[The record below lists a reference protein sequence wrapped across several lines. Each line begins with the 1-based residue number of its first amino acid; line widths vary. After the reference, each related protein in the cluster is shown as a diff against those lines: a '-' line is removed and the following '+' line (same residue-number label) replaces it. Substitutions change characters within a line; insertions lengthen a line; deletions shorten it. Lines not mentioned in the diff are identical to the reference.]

1 MSESNPAGN
10 GILSLAVRDRAA
22 LQLAY
27 MPQLRNGGLFV
38 PTSQPFALGDEV
50 FLLAKLLDDPV
61 RTPVAGRV
69 AWIRPTGGEDGYP
82 AGVGVQFSEGEG
94 ALKAR
99 LEDALAGLPG
109 VGGPTGGR

>member
-50 FLLAKLLDDPV
+50 FLLVKLLDDAA

-69 AWIRPTGGEDGYP
+69 AWIRPAGGEDGRP
-82 AGVGVQFSEGEG
+82 AGVGVQFSEGES

-99 LEDALAGLPG
+99 LEDVLAGRPA
-109 VGGPTGGR
+109 GRR